1 MEDTPARA
9 TSPRAP
15 VAVLAGAFGLL
26 LLVLLVII
34 LRPSTAP
41 EPVPPAPTG
50 RSPVATAPPQ
60 APNFPD
66 HQSSDRGGGDPGT
79 TLLLDDVDR
88 IRSLMADGFE
98 EDYAPHLSPGEA
110 DCLAG
115 AVLEVLG
122 ADRLLLLTETMV
134 EASGDPG
141 NVEGDDPALITPSE
155 ERELDEQM
163 RPCVD
168 EETASRLNL

>member
-1 MEDTPARA
+1 MEDTPTRA
-9 TSPRAP
+9 DSPRAP

-26 LLVLLVII
+26 LLVLVVII

-41 EPVPPAPTG
+41 EPEPPAPTG
-50 RSPVATAPPQ
+50 RAPVVTAPPESPTLP
-60 APNFPD
+60 AD
-66 HQSSDRGGGDPGT
+66 HISGRGDSAPGT

-88 IRSLMADGFE
+88 IRSLMAEGFE
-98 EDYAPHLSPGEA
+98 EDYAPHISPGEA

-122 ADRLLLLTETMV
+122 ADRLLQLTEAMV

-141 NVEGDDPALITPSE
+141 NVDENDPALITPAE
-155 ERELDEQM
+155 EGELDERM
-163 RPCVD
+163 RHCVD